1 MARVSDE
8 DIINDV
14 VKVTPHVSN
23 YFLGLSVLMAP
34 TGELTDG
41 EVFVPIVIALLS
53 FAWLRIFPIISRDG
67 PTS

>member
-23 YFLGLSVLMAP
+23 YFLGLSALMAP
-34 TGELTDG
+34 TGQLADG

-53 FAWLRIFPIISRDG
+53 LCRLRIFPIISRDG
-67 PTS
+67 PRS